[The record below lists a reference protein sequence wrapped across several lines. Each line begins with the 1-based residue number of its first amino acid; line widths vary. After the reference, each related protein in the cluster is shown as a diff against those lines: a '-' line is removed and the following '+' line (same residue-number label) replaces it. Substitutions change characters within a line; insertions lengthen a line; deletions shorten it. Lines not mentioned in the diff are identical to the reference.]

1 MSFLFAKNRP
11 KTPQETVYAL
21 KEWLSSVDGSN
32 GTGSTA
38 ERDTAREEVARLLAH
53 LRKLLSPTDG
63 NNIEPDAFAG
73 MAKEVYSTDVLL
85 SFVTHLA
92 DLSFDSRKDICAL
105 WGYLLKRPL
114 TVEYLLRRPAIW
126 DRLLVL
132 AGKPDVFRSVG
143 NILRDC
149 AKHEALVA
157 RVMECQ
163 QFWHFFQYIDSSE
176 FELAT
181 DNFSTFQDY
190 LKAFPDLTTLFL
202 SRHGDYFTKCMNGL
216 LRSPNY
222 VAKRQSLRLQYHLIR
237 QQRNHP
243 YMLRY
248 IDDVDNLKLVMR
260 LLKDKSKNIHY
271 EAFQLFKLFVVN
283 PKKSPKIYGVLAR
296 NKGKLLDV
304 LEKLQGGADR
314 KDDDIFNDEREFIVR
329 KIKQLPDVPPINR
342 DSPDHRETPSPRK
355 TSQLPSL
362 LNLGQAPPVLSH
374 QSVPDIA
381 PQK

>member
-21 KEWLSSVDGSN
+21 KEWLSGLNSGS
-32 GTGSTA
+32 GSSQ

-53 LRKLLSPTDG
+53 LRKLLSPNEG
-63 NNIEPDAFAG
+63 NAIEPDAFAG

-85 SFVTHLA
+85 NLVTHLP
-92 DLSFDSRKDICAL
+92 DLLFDARKDACAL
-105 WGYLLKRPL
+105 WGCMLKRPP
-114 TVEYLLRRPAIW
+114 TVEYLLRRPATW
-126 DRLLVL
+126 DLLLGL
-132 AGKPDVFRSVG
+132 AGNPDVFRSVG

-163 QFWHFFQYIDSSE
+163 QFWYFFQYIDSAE

-190 LKAFPDLTTLFL
+190 LKTFPDLTTLFL

-283 PKKSPKIYGVLAR
+283 PKKSPKIYGILAR

-314 KDDDIFNDEREFIVR
+314 KDDDIFNDEREFILR
-329 KIKQLPDVPPINR
+329 KIRQLPDAPPSGR
-342 DSPDHRETPSPRK
+342 SSPEHSDPPQPRK
-355 TSQLPSL
+355 TPQVPSL

-374 QSVPDIA
+374 QNVPDIA